1 VSARVVLA
9 ALGIAAVAVLAIG
22 RVAPVPSGPPPAG
35 PRAAAA
41 PAASAAPALRPVDPE
56 GIRDVFHFAE
66 DPARAEPSEPGPPG
80 VETVRDSP
88 PAPTGPPPG
97 PRLVGLVRRAG
108 RLAAALAAD
117 GEVVLAVPGESA
129 AGVTVLTV
137 GEEGVLVRHP
147 DGREQLLSLP

>member
-1 VSARVVLA
+1 MRARVVFA
-9 ALGIAAVAVLAIG
+9 ALAVAVVAMLAIG
-22 RVAPVPSGPPPAG
+22 RVAPGPSPQPPAG

-41 PAASAAPALRPVDPE
+41 PAAEATPPSRLVDPE
-56 GIRDVFHFAE
+56 GLRDVFRFAE
-66 DPARAEPSEPGPPG
+66 DPVSAEPSEPGPPG
-80 VETVRDSP
+80 AETRRESP
-88 PAPTGPPPG
+88 PGPTSPTG

-117 GEVVLAVPGESA
+117 GEVVLALPGESA

-147 DGREQLLSLP
+147 DGREEMLSLP